1 MPVWNADGTTNDQVG
16 LVLDTN
22 GKLGARFD
30 YRGRRRLNADVAP
43 TVAAGTA
50 AGTSPTVT
58 VTGTDECGVV
68 SVTAGTSPGTGTL
81 ATITFSDAY
90 ATTPA
95 LALVTENDSAATQLG
110 VWCMVSTTALTIK
123 CRTAGTGAAV
133 YLINYVVV
141 GGA

>member
-30 YRGRRRLNADVAP
+30 YRGRRRANADVAP
-43 TVAAGTA
+43 TVAAGSA

-68 SVTAGTSPGTGTL
+68 SVTAGTTPGTGTL
-81 ATITFSDAY
+81 ATVTFSEAY
-90 ATTPA
+90 QTAPA
-95 LALVTENDSAATQLG
+95 VALVAENDTAATQLG
-110 VWCMVSTTALTIK
+110 VWCTVSTTALTIK
-123 CRTAGTGAAV
+123 CRTAGTAAVV